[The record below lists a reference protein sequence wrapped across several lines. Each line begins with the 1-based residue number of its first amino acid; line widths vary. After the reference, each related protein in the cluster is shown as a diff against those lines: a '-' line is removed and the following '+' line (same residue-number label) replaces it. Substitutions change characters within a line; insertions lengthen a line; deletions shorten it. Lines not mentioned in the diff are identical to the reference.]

1 MLKIVIAVLII
12 ALDQLTKLWIIHNFN
27 YQDNFS
33 VTSFFKLVH
42 FQNTG
47 AAFSFLHDASGWQNI
62 FFVTL
67 SIVILIY
74 LFYLY
79 KKLKD
84 VFPAWLSLLLIM
96 AGAVG
101 NLIDR
106 IRIGHV
112 TDFIYL
118 HYNDFYWPAF
128 NVADSAICLGALLY
142 LYSLG
147 KGQIK

>member
-1 MLKIVIAVLII
+1 MLKIVIAALII

-67 SIVILIY
+67 SILILIY

-142 LYSLG
+142 LYSLS

>member
-33 VTSFFKLVH
+33 VTSFLKLVH

-67 SIVILIY
+67 SILILIY

>member
-1 MLKIVIAVLII
+1 MLKIVIAALII
-12 ALDQLTKLWIIHNFN
+12 ALDQFTKLWIIHNFN

-67 SIVILIY
+67 SILILIY

-142 LYSLG
+142 LYSLS

>member
-67 SIVILIY
+67 SILILIY

>member
-1 MLKIVIAVLII
+1 MLKIVIAALII

-67 SIVILIY
+67 SILILIY

>member
-1 MLKIVIAVLII
+1 MHKIVIAVLII

-67 SIVILIY
+67 SILILIY

>member
-1 MLKIVIAVLII
+1 
-12 ALDQLTKLWIIHNFN
+12 
-27 YQDNFS
+27 
-33 VTSFFKLVH
+33 
-42 FQNTG
+42 
-47 AAFSFLHDASGWQNI
+47 
-62 FFVTL
+62 
-67 SIVILIY
+67 
-74 LFYLY
+74 
-79 KKLKD
+79 
-84 VFPAWLSLLLIM
+84 M

>member
-67 SIVILIY
+67 SILILFY

-142 LYSLG
+142 LYSLS

>member
-1 MLKIVIAVLII
+1 MHKIVIAVLII

-33 VTSFFKLVH
+33 LTSFFKLVH

-67 SIVILIY
+67 SILILIY

>member
-27 YQDNFS
+27 YQDNSS

-67 SIVILIY
+67 SILILIY